1 MHRLLDALKRIME
14 LPIKKKRPLV
24 QRSTPIVLE
33 EKPPSVALEPTDEEA
48 QYLTYFTDYCDKRD
62 DFVEYRSKFPDD
74 FDLTFQTKHNI
85 KIGMSSMEN
94 LGQIQE
100 ENIKEENIQEEN
112 IQEEKGNHLK
122 NKSTINENVTES
134 ADLFYS
140 VYIPKDRISLPRYA
154 SSVT

>member
-14 LPIKKKRPLV
+14 APIKKKRPLV
-24 QRSTPIVLE
+24 QRSVPIVIK
-33 EKPPSVALEPTDEEA
+33 EKPPSVALEPTEEEA

-74 FDLTFQTKHNI
+74 FDLTFQKRNI
-85 KIGMSSMEN
+85 ETEREN
-94 LGQIQE
+94 LE
-100 ENIKEENIQEEN
+100 L
-112 IQEEKGNHLK
+112 QEEKGNRPK

-134 ADLFYS
+134 ANLFYS
-140 VYIPKDRISLPRYA
+140 VKIPKGHISLPRYA